1 MFFEKL
7 PDPSKNSLVQ
17 EDMNALPRMDHL
29 RQTFMNLSR
38 TSTGFLNSVPTVA
51 NSFCN
56 VDFHQANQ
64 DYYGVESSQC
74 AAHVGAR
81 LGPRRRGVLDKFGSN
96 LLTTCFPGDWWR
108 KRHDWT
114 KWEIAHWLSYCSVDY
129 TCEPLNLF
137 LACINQQAAFHDQ
150 SLRQKQSIIPDFMV
164 RFFPKPQGLEE
175 LKFTAAKADFNR
187 TTVLTRCGGVEHRAV
202 KVEPQYFTKAVNT
215 DRVSNNWDR
224 DQNGPGPVEIR
235 LKSFGV
241 VKALVFGPRGE
252 SSKDVES
259 LIKAC
264 AESGGERR
272 WRELGARS
280 AVEAT
285 AFIANRM
292 RKAIGI
298 TAVRANAMVKRE
310 ALGIVLGNGNAGAAR
325 RGPNLFRKRMCE
337 EYYSWWTGGRFD

>member
-1 MFFEKL
+1 M
-7 PDPSKNSLVQ
+7 
-17 EDMNALPRMDHL
+17 
-29 RQTFMNLSR
+29 
-38 TSTGFLNSVPTVA
+38 
-51 NSFCN
+51 
-56 VDFHQANQ
+56 
-64 DYYGVESSQC
+64 
-74 AAHVGAR
+74 
-81 LGPRRRGVLDKFGSN
+81 
-96 LLTTCFPGDWWR
+96 
-108 KRHDWT
+108 
-114 KWEIAHWLSYCSVDY
+114 
-129 TCEPLNLF
+129 
-137 LACINQQAAFHDQ
+137 
-150 SLRQKQSIIPDFMV
+150 
-164 RFFPKPQGLEE
+164 
-175 LKFTAAKADFNR
+175 
-187 TTVLTRCGGVEHRAV
+187 LTRCGGVEHRAV